1 MDAAIFYPV
10 GIGKHIVC
18 IDADLPAAAINSLS
32 GRTPNPQGNAQGKEN
47 TAVTHRPQKE
57 RTKLKPTTKPK

>member
-18 IDADLPAAAINSLS
+18 IDADQAAAHKQLVGVNPEPQRKHTGEKYS
-32 GRTPNPQGNAQGKEN
+32 G
-47 TAVTHRPQKE
+47 
-57 RTKLKPTTKPK
+57 

>member
-18 IDADLPAAAINSLS
+18 IYKQLVGENPEP
-32 GRTPNPQGNAQGKEN
+32 PNL
-47 TAVTHRPQKE
+47 TKE
-57 RTKLKPTTKPK
+57 RIKQRTTTKQK

>member
-18 IDADLPAAAINSLS
+18 IDADLSAAAIQTVCR
-32 GRTPNPQGNAQGKEN
+32 GEPRTPKETHRGKKIQRMN
-47 TAVTHRPQKE
+47 TAGASCQR
-57 RTKLKPTTKPK
+57 